1 MLVDLTSLGITGKV
15 AQVVLDNIGIVANRN
30 MIPFDKEKPMVTSG
44 LRLGTPCVTTRGMK
58 EAQMDVIADLIV
70 RCLKHTND
78 TSEDIAIR
86 EKIAQEVKELTSQFP
101 VYD

>member
-1 MLVDLTSLGITGKV
+1 MLVDMTSLGITGKV
-15 AQVVLDNIGIVANRN
+15 AQVILDDIGIVANRN

-58 EAQMDVIADLIV
+58 EPEMDIIADLIV
-70 RCLKHTND
+70 RCLKHAGDSAED
-78 TSEDIAIR
+78 TQVRQTISA
-86 EKIAQEVKELTSQFP
+86 EVKDLTIKFP